1 MLALTRSPMWV
12 RIRGRGIFFMLHL
25 ALLRHANAAHGAYDA
40 RDFDRPLSAHGRKAA
55 VDMGGHLR
63 NRDFAPERILCSPA
77 RRARAT
83 LECLGEGFAN
93 APGLEFP
100 EEFYLAA
107 PGTLLARVA
116 ATGNARSVLVVAHN
130 PGLEDLANEL
140 ASRGAGAT
148 GAQTAL
154 ARGFATTALAI
165 FEVDGVN
172 FSNVHHEIAR
182 LIHFASPGAMP

>member
-1 MLALTRSPMWV
+1 MLQ
-12 RIRGRGIFFMLHL
+12 L
-25 ALLRHANAAHGAYDA
+25 ALLRHANAARGASDA

-63 NRDFAPERILCSPA
+63 NRGFAPERIFCSPA

-116 ATGNARSVLVVAHN
+116 AAGDARSVLVVAHN

-140 ASRGAGAT
+140 AGRGAGST
-148 GAQTAL
+148 GAQATL
-154 ARGFATTALAI
+154 ARGFATTALAV
-165 FEVDGVN
+165 FEVDGAN
-172 FSNVHHEIAR
+172 FSSVHHEIAR
-182 LIHFASPGAMP
+182 LTHFVSPGAMQ